1 MWLDLV
7 EIMISRII
15 SESQKDHSVALTVDG
30 GVFTWGHG
38 ANGQLGHGTLASQ
51 TTPRK
56 VFELMGN
63 RTISLA
69 CGRRHTLVLT
79 SKRNVFGF
87 GLNSNNQLG
96 SCEDNS
102 VRLPKQINFS
112 SVSDIGSPK
121 AITAG
126 GDQSFCGYIE
136 LDETVELTKE
146 LSIPVLK
153 PIKRYQNWLGE
164 CCYRVKNGSQ
174 LPVDVIDDLSVV
186 FQSAASLN
194 ASFLAQD
201 HYRTS
206 NRYHGVDVRDCSA
219 QVAKV
224 FNHKESLDISMK
236 VHGVKIF

>member
-1 MWLDLV
+1 
-7 EIMISRII
+7 
-15 SESQKDHSVALTVDG
+15 
-30 GVFTWGHG
+30 
-38 ANGQLGHGTLASQ
+38 
-51 TTPRK
+51 
-56 VFELMGN
+56 MGN

-79 SKRNVFGF
+79 SKRSVFGF

-112 SVSDIGSPK
+112 SVSEIGSPK

-174 LPVDVIDDLSVV
+174 LPVDVIDDLNSV

-201 HYRTS
+201 HYRTTT
-206 NRYHGVDVRDCSA
+206 RYHGVDGYIHLGDTPW
-219 QVAKV
+219 
-224 FNHKESLDISMK
+224 
-236 VHGVKIF
+236 